1 MKKSVS
7 FIIPRVPPSLNA
19 MLRDHWIKRSAE
31 QKKWDE
37 HVWAQWMAWSKFLFL
52 NPVKIY
58 YVLSFNSIRPRDLDN
73 YIGGT
78 KYITDAL
85 KKTFF
90 IRDDAAWVKSI
101 EVQFIPGKEQTQII
115 ITEVG

>member
-1 MKKSVS
+1 
-7 FIIPRVPPSLNA
+7 
-19 MLRDHWIKRSAE
+19 
-31 QKKWDE
+31 
-37 HVWAQWMAWSKFLFL
+37 MARRKFLFM
-52 NPVKIY
+52 NPVKIC
-58 YVLSFNSIRPRDLDN
+58 YVLSFNSARPRDLDN

-101 EVQFIPGKEQTQII
+101 EVQFVNGKEQTQIT
-115 ITEVG
+115 ITEV